1 MAKNGYIVGI
11 DIGTRTVT
19 VLIGEINEERKI
31 EVIGIGTAESR
42 GLRKGVVVNLDET
55 SEAIKKARTDAELMA
70 GQEIHAAFI
79 GVSGAHIKSFNSR
92 GVIAVSGRN
101 REITQED
108 IRRVLEQ
115 SKAVPIPPDREI
127 IHVIPQEFIVDEQ
140 DGIHDPLG
148 MNGIKLEVNV
158 HIVTGAV
165 TLLQNLRTCIER
177 SDIVIQSLVLNQIAD
192 AAAVLSPDEKELGV
206 GLIDIGAGTTE
217 VAVFERGS
225 LWYTSIIP
233 LGGDNFTNDIAVGL
247 RAAIP
252 DAEKI
257 KKNSA
262 APFRPRARSRRR
274 SRSRSSARTAS
285 PGFSPA
291 SSGRDHP
298 AAGRGDLPPG
308 GQRHQAHGIRKI
320 AQRRPRP
327 DGRDG
332 PSRRPGGRGRG
343 NLQPAGPARRSG
355 RRGRPHG
362 PGPDAGLRHARG
374 APSPRIQYDRPG
386 RPGPGSKTRP
396 VGQIQESI
404 QGRLGGRHE
413 RGKKQQA

>member
-257 KKNSA
+257 KKKFGCALPPPGEEQETIEVPVVGQNRKPRILSRQLLA
-262 APFRPRARSRRR
+262 EIIQPRAEEIFRLVDNDIKRMGFEKSLN
-274 SRSRSSARTAS
+274 AGLVLTGGTALLDGLEVVAEEIFDL
-285 PGFSPA
+285 PV
-291 SSGRDHP
+291 R
-298 AAGRGDLPPG
+298 RGDPG
-308 GQRHQAHGIRKI
+308 GV
-320 AQRRPRP
+320 
-327 DGRDG
+327 
-332 PSRRPGGRGRG
+332 
-343 NLQPAGPARRSG
+343 
-355 RRGRPHG
+355 
-362 PGPDAGLRHARG
+362 AGLM
-374 APSPRIQYDRPG
+374 DRVRTPDFA
-386 RPGPGSKTRP
+386 TP
-396 VGQIQESI
+396 VG
-404 QGRLGGRHE
+404 LLL
-413 RGKKQQA
+413 